1 LVIPREVFPPAWMSK
16 LLGKKV
22 LEEVRERD
30 RVLDLGT
37 GCGTNAIL
45 AAPRSSNVVG
55 VDVNQFAI
63 DAAIKNAKRNGVGDR
78 IKFLVGDL
86 FSAVD
91 GRFDLIIFDP
101 PFRWFKPRDI
111 RERAVADGNFETL
124 TKFFSEVRDYLNPEG
139 RVLVFY
145 GDSGDMNY
153 FSTLMRN
160 SGLQDELIAKRYIS
174 KEGKKWGYYVFR
186 LKKRS
191 GRVKP
196 TSACQS

>member
-1 LVIPREVFPPAWMSK
+1 MSK

-45 AAPRSSNVVG
+45 AASRSSNVVG

-124 TKFFSEVRDYLNPEG
+124 TKFF
-139 RVLVFY
+139 
-145 GDSGDMNY
+145 
-153 FSTLMRN
+153 
-160 SGLQDELIAKRYIS
+160 
-174 KEGKKWGYYVFR
+174 FR
-186 LKKRS
+186 
-191 GRVKP
+191 G
-196 TSACQS
+196 

>member
-1 LVIPREVFPPAWMSK
+1 MSK

-45 AAPRSSNVVG
+45 AASRSSNVVG